1 MQSRYVIIKIKVN
14 HLGIGDLPYPRVWAK
29 AAIVFWMIKTGAV
42 SRFRYQSKKDFFF
55 FFFLITQSKRVTSY
69 DIYDDSNKHKQVISF
84 SLLLLMIVSLLVL
97 LVMSR
102 IHLWV
107 KMNISNLLLSCCITI
122 SITVFPQQKIVSLL
136 FDLISRIIIW
146 LLFFNILMYI
156 CMNYKLANHY
166 IL

>member
-1 MQSRYVIIKIKVN
+1 MI
-14 HLGIGDLPYPRVWAK
+14 YPIHGFGLKLLSCFEW
-29 AAIVFWMIKTGAV
+29 
-42 SRFRYQSKKDFFF
+42 SKPELSLDSDTSQKNIFF

-136 FDLISRIIIW
+136 CDLISRIIIW